1 MRLFTFANLA
11 KGAAAASIA
20 CCVTLPVRAHAS
32 QMRLAAEQL
41 NQQLFEQKLQD
52 TRTDIRKQQTTTRPT
67 NKTGSN
73 QLVVDICKK
82 NPRLPQCKLK

>member
-1 MRLFTFANLA
+1 
-11 KGAAAASIA
+11 
-20 CCVTLPVRAHAS
+20 
-32 QMRLAAEQL
+32 MRLAAEQL

-52 TRTDIRKQQTTTRPT
+52 TRTDIRKQQTTIRPT
-67 NKTGSN
+67 DNAGSN